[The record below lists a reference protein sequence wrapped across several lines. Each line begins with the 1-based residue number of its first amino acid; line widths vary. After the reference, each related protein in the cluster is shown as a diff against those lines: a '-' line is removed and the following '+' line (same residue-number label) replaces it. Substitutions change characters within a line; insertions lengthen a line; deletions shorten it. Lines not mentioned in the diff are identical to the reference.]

1 MPLLRAGDE
10 FPPLDLMQ
18 VGGERLLVPT
28 ALAGRYGVVLFSR
41 GATCRSCVEQLRA
54 FHRGLPRLKDAGIGV
69 VVLTADDEGTT
80 AELIGEYGLTYPI
93 GHSADV
99 ERIATATGA
108 FVTVDPPQLQT
119 TGYVLDPAGAVVI
132 SVYSCGVLG
141 QLLPDDVLDLVREI
155 REGALEREGNTR

>member
-1 MPLLRAGDE
+1 VPLLRAGDE
-10 FPPLDLMQ
+10 FPPLDLVQ
-18 VGGERLLVPT
+18 VGGGRLPIPT

-41 GATCRSCVEQLRA
+41 GGRCRSCVEQLRA
-54 FHRGLPRLKDAGIGV
+54 FHRGLPRLDDAGIGV
-69 VVLTADDEGTT
+69 VVLTADDEDTT
-80 AELIGEYGLTYPI
+80 AELVGEYGLTYPI

-99 ERIATATGA
+99 EQIAAATGA

-119 TGYVLDPAGAVVI
+119 TGFVLDPAGAVLI

-155 REGALEREGNTR
+155 REGVSDQERKRR